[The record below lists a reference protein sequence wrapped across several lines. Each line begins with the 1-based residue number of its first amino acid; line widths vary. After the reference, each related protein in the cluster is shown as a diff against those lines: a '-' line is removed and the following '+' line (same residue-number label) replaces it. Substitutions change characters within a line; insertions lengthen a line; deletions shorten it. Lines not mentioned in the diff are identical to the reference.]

1 MIGVTNDEQ
10 IFYGSML
17 YYWRKQQHI
26 TARRKRAQAIIVG
39 ERKLF

>member
-17 YYWRKQQHI
+17 YYWRKQQHNSKKKTRI
-26 TARRKRAQAIIVG
+26 EQPYNGKRK
-39 ERKLF
+39 